1 MPVQLASKTSNQD
14 SIDARRQKLEAA
26 RAKLEAERAERDNV
40 LGPHLELLE
49 RMKSLLP
56 PDSPDHLAIL
66 GLFHLVNMTPVEQA
80 KSSVLRTQWE
90 IRRKPFVLAEMRAMS
105 AA

>member
-1 MPVQLASKTSNQD
+1 MPAQLASKTSNQD

-26 RAKLEAERAERDNV
+26 RAERDNV

-105 AA
+105 AGGDA